1 VNVKDFGAKGD
12 GSTDDTQAI
21 LNAIKAT
28 PTGATLYLPSG
39 TYIVTNTLYLKDNLR
54 MKGDGPG
61 NTFIRCGANFSSGS
75 YGLLY
80 MQNLTNLEVRDLAL
94 EGNRTYR
101 GNYSVPIYGRAATQ
115 LRLTNL
121 KLNFPG
127 YDPLDLHLSKYV
139 FLTNCEII
147 GKLTFLGNCSQLFID
162 QCHFKMTNDTE
173 LALHSWGG
181 LGVSLTNSSCEDLDN
196 KNPNDGAGWGQGRFF
211 VGNGAWGGMR
221 ATYIGGNTTRDLA
234 PRPTGVDQNT
244 GEQLLWEG
252 MSTDWTGTASASTP
266 LTTTLNG
273 LAGHISNPD
282 YLRYAVIIKGK
293 GLGQSR
299 RIVGYNGESITLEK
313 AWNVP
318 PDGQS
323 WISIGRYLDQV
334 VVYNNQLDGKQAAVE
349 SVAHRASAGIE
360 PFGGVFNF
368 IADNNTIQ
376 ETRYG
381 LANWALE
388 HSGQLDPN
396 YFSFYANNKLINCRW
411 GINNSLRM
419 ANANTVGMGIL
430 GTIYRRN
437 EITAAR
443 QSGILN
449 SVGTS
454 NLPVCNSLVFEY
466 NRITGVTNGFS
477 TGGDVGLDGY
487 PTTGKEIENQ
497 VFYKNTIA
505 GSTGYGIKMTPKI
518 ALRENSISGFPTT
531 YNGSLLVLEAPYH
544 VIDMNGQAGA
554 GISQSALTIWNSG
567 VNSMAWTAS
576 SNVSWLTLSATSG
589 TIQDQNGSTTLDL
602 SANPNVLPTGTYR
615 ATITVTAGDKT
626 RAYTVIFNVTNNS
639 SQIPPAVNLTS
650 PSANSVRLAPTTIT
664 ITATATD
671 TDGSISKVEFYAG
684 STKVGEDTNSP
695 YSFAWTTST
704 AGSYDLT
711 AKAFDNNGLSSTS
724 GKVTVIINATP
735 VSTCPGTGS
744 INWYYWL
751 NLPEGGIAN
760 VPFDRPANGSKQLAT
775 FASPVNMADSYGS
788 RARGYVCPPADGD
801 YVFYIAGDDQA
812 ELYLSTNDNPANKQK
827 IAWAD
832 YTCNG
837 QYDKFPYQQSAVI
850 QLRAGQRYYIE
861 ALQADGSSGDYLMV
875 GWKLPNGVLQR
886 PINGAHL
893 IPFELVTSPLAAPSC
908 SGTGSIT
915 WSYWANRSPWD
926 AISNIPVNT
935 NPTETR
941 QLTSFASPTNLT
953 DYYSSR
959 ARGYICPPTDGG
971 YVFYIAGDD
980 QAELY
985 LSTSDDPA
993 NKQKI
998 AWADYTCE
1006 GQYDKFPYQQSTVI
1020 QLKAG
1025 QRYYIEA
1032 LHIEGAGGDYFKVG
1046 WKLPDGT
1053 SQRPIPGTNL
1063 IPYISSGSRMGANE
1077 NFEEFTNDGLNAYP
1091 NPFQTKTTL
1100 EFTLPESR
1108 DGLIQVLDMKGMLIE
1123 TIQTGILEGG
1133 KKYQYEF
1140 DGSRYTSGMYLCK
1153 LICGNKIMTK
1163 KLILIK

>member
-39 TYIVTNTLYLKDNLR
+39 TYIVTNTLTLKNSLIV
-54 MKGDGPG
+54 KGDGPG
-61 NTFIRCGANFSSGS
+61 STFIRCGANFSSGS

-127 YDPLDLHLSKYV
+127 YDPLDLHLSQYV

-196 KNPNDGAGWGQGRFF
+196 TNPNDGAGWGLGRFF

-273 LAGHISNPD
+273 LSGNISNPD

-411 GINNSLRM
+411 GIH
-419 ANANTVGMGIL
+419 NAVGITKAFGTGMLGTVFRNNTVS
-430 GTIYRRN
+430 N
-437 EITAAR
+437 AR
-443 QSGILN
+443 QSGIAN
-449 SVGTS
+449 SLGKSVLPTS
-454 NLPVCNSLVFEY
+454 NSFIYEHNT
-466 NRITGVTNGFS
+466 ITGVPNGYTTS
-477 TGGDVGLDGY
+477 GDVGPYEIPL
-487 PTTGKEIENQ
+487 TGNEIENQ
-497 VFYKNTIA
+497 FFYKNTIA
-505 GSTGYGIKMTPKI
+505 GSAGYGLKVTPKI
-518 ALRENSISGFPTT
+518 ALRENSISGFPTP
-531 YNGSLLVLEAPYH
+531 YNGSLLVLEAPIH
-544 VIDMNGQAGA
+544 VIDMSGWIGGENIKAGF
-554 GISQSALTIWNSG
+554 QLWNSG

-576 SNVSWLTLSATSG
+576 CNVPWLTLSATSG
-589 TIQDQNGSTTLDL
+589 TIQDQNGSTTLEL
-602 SANPNVLPTGTYR
+602 SANPSDFKTEGYFS
-615 ATITVTAGDKT
+615 ATITV
-626 RAYTVIFNVTNNS
+626 
-639 SQIPPAVNLTS
+639 
-650 PSANSVRLAPTTIT
+650 
-664 ITATATD
+664 
-671 TDGSISKVEFYAG
+671 
-684 STKVGEDTNSP
+684 
-695 YSFAWTTST
+695 
-704 AGSYDLT
+704 
-711 AKAFDNNGLSSTS
+711 
-724 GKVTVIINATP
+724 
-735 VSTCPGTGS
+735 
-744 INWYYWL
+744 
-751 NLPEGGIAN
+751 
-760 VPFDRPANGSKQLAT
+760 
-775 FASPVNMADSYGS
+775 
-788 RARGYVCPPADGD
+788 
-801 YVFYIAGDDQA
+801 IAG
-812 ELYLSTNDNPANKQK
+812 N
-827 IAWAD
+827 
-832 YTCNG
+832 
-837 QYDKFPYQQSAVI
+837 
-850 QLRAGQRYYIE
+850 
-861 ALQADGSSGDYLMV
+861 
-875 GWKLPNGVLQR
+875 
-886 PINGAHL
+886 
-893 IPFELVTSPLAAPSC
+893 
-908 SGTGSIT
+908 
-915 WSYWANRSPWD
+915 
-926 AISNIPVNT
+926 
-935 NPTETR
+935 
-941 QLTSFASPTNLT
+941 
-953 DYYSSR
+953 
-959 ARGYICPPTDGG
+959 
-971 YVFYIAGDD
+971 
-980 QAELY
+980 
-985 LSTSDDPA
+985 
-993 NKQKI
+993 
-998 AWADYTCE
+998 
-1006 GQYDKFPYQQSTVI
+1006 
-1020 QLKAG
+1020 
-1025 QRYYIEA
+1025 
-1032 LHIEGAGGDYFKVG
+1032 
-1046 WKLPDGT
+1046 
-1053 SQRPIPGTNL
+1053 
-1063 IPYISSGSRMGANE
+1063 
-1077 NFEEFTNDGLNAYP
+1077 
-1091 NPFQTKTTL
+1091 QTKTYTVVL
-1100 EFTLPESR
+1100 KLLADAAITFLNTRPNPSQEKVTIEFTLPEDTDAMLQIFNTYGVLLETLF
-1108 DGLIQVLDMKGMLIE
+1108 DGHSAIGE
-1123 TIQTGILEGG
+1123 SHIL
-1133 KKYQYEF
+1133 EF
-1140 DGSRYTSGMYLCK
+1140 DGRKHPGNVYLCK
-1153 LICGNKIMTK
+1153 LTYGQKSITK
-1163 KLILIK
+1163 KLILNK